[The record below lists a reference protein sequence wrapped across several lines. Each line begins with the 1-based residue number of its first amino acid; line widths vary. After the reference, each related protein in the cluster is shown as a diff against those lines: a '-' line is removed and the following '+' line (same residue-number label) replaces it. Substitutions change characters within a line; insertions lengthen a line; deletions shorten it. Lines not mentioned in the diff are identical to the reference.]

1 MTDKYFPIKTQ
12 TACQLKWAWSTLYL
26 NSGKTASCHR
36 TGFSELTPENFY
48 NFHNTPLKQ
57 QDRAQMLKGEWPEND
72 CSYCKNIEEA
82 GGISDR
88 VRMSAIPGLSPA
100 ELEIDPVALVVD
112 PTLVEVYFNNTCN
125 LGCLYCNDKLSS
137 VIEQENLKHGP
148 FNNFGVN
155 LVSEFQSQYKN
166 LVPYFWQWFEKNFH
180 KVKRLHV
187 LGGEPLYQQEFKKLI
202 DMIEQYPNADCELN
216 IITNLMVD
224 QTKLQQYVEKLQ
236 NLLIARKL
244 KRIDITCSIDCWGQ
258 EQEYVRWGLDLQQWN
273 DNFEFLLK
281 KKWLTININQT
292 IMCLTIKTMPELLKR
307 LARWREQ
314 RKIGHFFSAADPA
327 PDYFKTN
334 VLDGDIFATDIKN
347 IMSLMPDNT
356 EQNRLAKEYMQGILM
371 PIRNSKSN
379 QNEMRN
385 LKIFLN
391 EKDRRRNTNWMETF
405 PWLVKEL
412 EHVV

>member
-12 TACQLKWAWSTLYL
+12 TACQLKWAWSTLFL
-26 NSGKTASCHR
+26 NSGSTASCHR
-36 TGFSELTPENFY
+36 TGFSKLTPENFY

-57 QDRAQMLKGEWPEND
+57 QDRAQMLKGEWPENN
-72 CSYCKNIEEA
+72 CSYCKNIEAA

-100 ELEIDPVALVVD
+100 ELEIDPTALVVD

-137 VIEQENLKHGP
+137 VIEQENLKHGS
-148 FNNFGVN
+148 FNKSGVT

-166 LVPYFWQWFEKNFH
+166 LVPYFWQWFEKNFQ
-180 KVKRLHV
+180 KIKRLHV
-187 LGGEPLYQQEFKKLI
+187 LGGEPFYQQEFKKLI

-216 IITNLMVD
+216 IVTNLMID
-224 QTKLQQYVEKLQ
+224 QEKLQQFVEKFQ
-236 NLLIARKL
+236 KLLVARKL
-244 KRIDITCSIDCWGQ
+244 KRIDITCSIDCWGK
-258 EQEYVRWGLDLQQWN
+258 EQEYVRWGMDLQRWE
-273 DNFEFLLK
+273 DNFNFLLK

-292 IMCLTIKTMPELLKR
+292 IMCLTIKTMPELLEQ
-307 LARWREQ
+307 LAVWRKQ
-314 RKIGHFFSAADPA
+314 RKVGHFFSAADPA
-327 PDYFKTN
+327 PEYFKTN
-334 VLDGDIFATDIKN
+334 VLDGNIFATDIEH

-356 EQNRLAKEYMQGILM
+356 EQNLLAKDYMQGILM

-379 QNEMRN
+379 QDEMRN
-385 LKIFLN
+385 LKIFLD

>member
-12 TACQLKWAWSTLYL
+12 TACQLKWAWSTLFL
-26 NSGKTASCHR
+26 NSGSTASCHR
-36 TGFSELTPENFY
+36 TAFSKLTPENFY

-57 QDRAQMLKGEWPEND
+57 QDRARMLKGEWPENN
-72 CSYCKNIEEA
+72 CSYCKNIEAA

-88 VRMSAIPGLSPA
+88 VRMSAIPGLSPT
-100 ELEIDPVALVVD
+100 ELEIDPTALVVD

-137 VIEQENLKHGP
+137 VIEQENLKHGS
-148 FNNFGVN
+148 FNKSGVT

-166 LVPYFWQWFEKNFH
+166 LVPYFWQWFEKNFQ
-180 KVKRLHV
+180 KIKRLHV
-187 LGGEPLYQQEFKKLI
+187 LGGEPFYQQEFKKLI

-216 IITNLMVD
+216 IVTNLMID
-224 QTKLQQYVEKLQ
+224 QEKLQQFVEKFQ
-236 NLLIARKL
+236 KLLVARKL
-244 KRIDITCSIDCWGQ
+244 KRIDITCSIDCWGK
-258 EQEYVRWGLDLQQWN
+258 EQEYVRWGLDLQRWE
-273 DNFEFLLK
+273 DNFNFLLK

-292 IMCLTIKTMPELLKR
+292 IMCLTIKTMPELLEQ
-307 LARWREQ
+307 LAVWRKQ
-314 RKIGHFFSAADPA
+314 RKVGHFFSAADPA
-327 PDYFKTN
+327 PEYFKTN
-334 VLDGDIFATDIKN
+334 VLDGNIFATDIEH

-356 EQNRLAKEYMQGILM
+356 EQNLLAKDYMQGILM

-379 QNEMRN
+379 QDEMRN
-385 LKIFLN
+385 LKIFLD